1 MRHID
6 EPNLPTWIR
15 EAYET
20 LEAEYASGIDELTHT
35 DAKEILLAEG
45 GNIEEGADAVYAID
59 RLLDRGWL
67 YEVNG
72 RLRKTE

>member
-6 EPNLPTWIR
+6 EPNLPSWIR
-15 EAYET
+15 DAFET
-20 LEAEYASGIDELTHT
+20 LEAEYASGIDELSRT
-35 DAKEILLAEG
+35 DAEEILLAED
-45 GNIEEGADAVYAID
+45 GNIEEEADAVYVID

-67 YEVNG
+67 YEVND

>member
-1 MRHID
+1 MRHTD
-6 EPNLPTWIR
+6 EPRLPEWIR
-15 EAYET
+15 ESYET
-20 LEAEYASGIDELTHT
+20 LEAEYASGIDELSHT
-35 DAKEILLAEG
+35 DAKEKLLAEG
-45 GNIEEGADAVYAID
+45 GNIEKAADAVYAID

>member
-6 EPNLPTWIR
+6 EPSLPKWIR

-20 LEAEYASGIDELTHT
+20 LESQYMSENSDLSRT
-35 DAKEILLAEG
+35 DAEEMLLDEDE
-45 GNIEEGADAVYAID
+45 NIEEEADAVYAIN

-67 YEVNG
+67 YEVNDQ
-72 RLRKTE
+72 LRKTE

>member
-6 EPNLPTWIR
+6 EPDLPTWIR

-20 LEAEYASGIDELTHT
+20 LEAEYASGIDELSHT
-35 DAKEILLAEG
+35 DATEILLAEG
-45 GNIEEGADAVYAID
+45 GNIEEEADAVYAID

-67 YEVNG
+67 YEVND

>member
-1 MRHID
+1 MKHID

-20 LEAEYASGIDELTHT
+20 LESKYASEIDELSHT
-35 DAKEILLAEG
+35 DAKEILLAEN
-45 GNIEEGADAVYAID
+45 GNIEEEADAVYAID

-67 YEVNG
+67 YEVNDQ
-72 RLRKTE
+72 LRKTE

>member
-6 EPNLPTWIR
+6 EPSLPTWIR

-20 LEAEYASGIDELTHT
+20 LEAEYASDINELSRT
-35 DAKEILLAEG
+35 DAEEILLAEG
-45 GNIEEGADAVYAID
+45 GNIEAEADAVYAID

-67 YEVNG
+67 YEVNDQ
-72 RLRKTE
+72 LRKTE